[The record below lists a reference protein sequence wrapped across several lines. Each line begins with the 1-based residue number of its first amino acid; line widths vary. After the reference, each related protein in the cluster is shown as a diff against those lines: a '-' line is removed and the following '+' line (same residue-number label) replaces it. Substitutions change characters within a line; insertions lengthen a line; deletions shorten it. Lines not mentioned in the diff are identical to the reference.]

1 MDSRCETHDGR
12 MRKRR
17 FSLRRARTGAR
28 CFGGAQMEKQGK
40 TNGKA
45 KKNERINREEST
57 EKQEDW
63 GEKIIK
69 IVGGGRVQRGLA
81 RVLMLY
87 EMV

>member
-1 MDSRCETHDGR
+1 
-12 MRKRR
+12 
-17 FSLRRARTGAR
+17 
-28 CFGGAQMEKQGK
+28 MEKQGK